1 MIKNDHKSELTLCKV
16 YELTIYGAGASKYFI
31 LHGSQEHSAAST
43 VWTVRCVHRVDC
55 LLRRD
60 LIYFNEHIPTC
71 E

>member
-16 YELTIYGAGASKYFI
+16 YELTIYGAGSSKYFI
-31 LHGSQEHSAAST
+31 LNGSQEQQ
-43 VWTVRCVHRVDC
+43 RCVHRVDC

-71 E
+71 ENNID